1 MPIQLTPNAKDI
13 EIAFTIPKEISP
25 YVKEWYLETKTA
37 DDTPSTFAYKIL
49 AKMALHHR
57 AAKLNNEAM
66 QTEMQ
71 SREAIE
77 AENSQLQDTLRIN

>member
-1 MPIQLTPNAKDI
+1 MAFILQPELKDRAI
-13 EIAFTIPKEISP
+13 TITIPKEVDV
-25 YVKEWYLETKTA
+25 YFKEWYLETKTA
-37 DDTPSTFAYKIL
+37 DDTESTFVYKIL

-77 AENSQLQDTLRIN
+77 AEKEQMISMLL

>member
-1 MPIQLTPNAKDI
+1 M
-13 EIAFTIPKEISP
+13 AFILQPETKNRAITITIPKEVDV
-25 YVKEWYLETKTA
+25 YFKEWYLETKTA
-37 DDTPSTFAYKIL
+37 DDTESTFAYKIL

-77 AENSQLQDTLRIN
+77 AENSRLQDILRIN